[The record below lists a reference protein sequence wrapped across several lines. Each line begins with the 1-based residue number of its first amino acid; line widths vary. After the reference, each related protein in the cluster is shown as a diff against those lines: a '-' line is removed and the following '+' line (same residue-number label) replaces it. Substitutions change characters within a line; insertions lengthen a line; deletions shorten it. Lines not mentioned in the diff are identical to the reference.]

1 MAKEQENEEQEEK
14 EKAGGGNKKAILII
28 ALVAVVCLLL
38 GGGGGYLLFS
48 GGEKESKSAAGGKKS
63 DKASKSE
70 KSAEE
75 HADEETT
82 SDEEAATDAEEGEEE
97 TEESGPKPPAQYSNM
112 KPLTINYTVNGKP
125 RYLQA
130 SISVMSRDPAVNS
143 FVEANQPLLQN
154 NLLLIM
160 GNYSFDQ
167 LGTLEGKEKLRAACF
182 DEVQKVIHKELGE
195 ERNIEQV
202 LFFNFILQ

>member
-1 MAKEQENEEQEEK
+1 MAKEKENDREQEAKAE
-14 EKAGGGNKKAILII
+14 AGGGNKKAILII

-48 GGEKESKSAAGGKKS
+48 GGGASKKEAAHGKKTA
-63 DKASKSE
+63 KNE
-70 KSAEE
+70 KSAKEQT
-75 HADEETT
+75 DEA
-82 SDEEAATDAEEGEEE
+82 AATDDADTKEG
-97 TEESGPKPPAQYSNM
+97 TEEAGPKPPAQYSNL
-112 KPLTINYTVNGKP
+112 KPLTVNYTVNGKP
-125 RYLQA
+125 RYLQV

-154 NLLLIM
+154 NLLLVIS
-160 GNYSFDQ
+160 NHSYDQ
-167 LGTLEGKEKLRAACF
+167 LNTLEGKEKLRAACF

-195 ERNIEQV
+195 EHSIEQV

>member
-1 MAKEQENEEQEEK
+1 MAKEKENDQEQEA
-14 EKAGGGNKKAILII
+14 KAGGGNKKAILII

-48 GGEKESKSAAGGKKS
+48 GGEKESKSTAGGKKS

-70 KSAEE
+70 KSAKKEE
-75 HADEETT
+75 GE
-82 SDEEAATDAEEGEEE
+82 EEAATDAEEGEEG
-97 TEESGPKPPAQYSNM
+97 TEEASPKPPAQYSNM
-112 KPLTINYTVNGKP
+112 KPLTVNYTVNGKP
-125 RYLQA
+125 RYLQV

-154 NLLLIM
+154 NLMLIM

-195 ERNIEQV
+195 EHNIEQV